1 MNDEIEIMGLFDVYS
16 LLDIEPVEAKGAY
29 LWDSEGNKY
38 LDFYGGH
45 AVISIGHTHPVYVE
59 KITRQLTKIG
69 FYSNAVI
76 NPLQRELARQLEETS
91 GYPEY
96 NLFLCNSGA
105 EANENA
111 LKLASFTT
119 GRMKV
124 LAFKGAFHGRTSAAV
139 AVTDNPGIQAPLNRC
154 HPVTFIALND
164 GEKLE
169 QELMSKTY
177 AAVII
182 EGIQGVGGIQ
192 VPDPEFLQLINRLCK
207 ETGTLMITDEVQS
220 GYGRTGRFFAHQ
232 HAGIKP
238 DVITMAK
245 GMGNGFPIAG
255 LLIAPEIEAKK
266 GMLGT
271 TFGGSHLACA
281 AALAVLEVIN
291 REYLINNAAG
301 IGKYLIHE
309 LKKTEGVLEVR
320 GKGLMIGVET
330 AFPQAE
336 VRKKLTGTFHI
347 MTGYSGTNTL
357 RLLPPLIITRKE
369 ADEFLAA
376 FRKVSAGLLTEKAV
390 QKEIAGMYGA

>member
-1 MNDEIEIMGLFDVYS
+1 MGLFEVYS
-16 LLDIEPVEAKGAY
+16 LLDIEPVKAKGAY
-29 LWDSEGNKY
+29 LWDKKGVKY

-45 AVISIGHTHPVYVE
+45 AVISIGHCHPVYVD
-59 KITRQLTKIG
+59 KIACQLNRIG

-76 NPLQRELARQLEETS
+76 NPLQKELATQLGTIS
-91 GYPEY
+91 GYPDF

-111 LKLASFTT
+111 LKLASFVT
-119 GRMKV
+119 GRTKV

-139 AVTDNPGIQAPLNRC
+139 AVTDNPAIQAPLNQG
-154 HPVTFIALND
+154 HQVVFISLDDEKAL
-164 GEKLE
+164 ER
-169 QELMSKTY
+169 ELLTNTY

-182 EGIQGVGGIQ
+182 EGIQGVGGIR
-192 VPDPEFLQLINRLCK
+192 VLDPLFLQRMRTLCDQS
-207 ETGTLMITDEVQS
+207 GTLMVLDEVQS
-220 GYGRTGRFFAHQ
+220 GYGRTGKFFAHQ
-232 HAGIKP
+232 HAGVKP

-245 GMGNGFPIAG
+245 GMGNGFPVAG
-255 LLIAPEIEAKK
+255 LLISPEIEAKK

-281 AALAVLEVIN
+281 AALAVLEVID

-309 LKKTEGVLEVR
+309 LSGMEGVKEVR

-330 AFPQAE
+330 EFLQSE
-336 VRKKLTGTFHI
+336 FRQLLTTAHHI
-347 MTGYSGTNTL
+347 MTGFSGKYTL

-369 ADEFLAA
+369 ADEFLDA
-376 FRKVSAGLLTEKAV
+376 FRETLKKCGQLKM
-390 QKEIAGMYGA
+390 QKEKCLG

>member
-16 LLDIEPVEAKGAY
+16 LLDIEPMEAKGAY

-139 AVTDNPGIQAPLNRC
+139 AVTDNPEIQAPLNQC

-164 GEKLE
+164 GERLE

-192 VPDPEFLQLINRLCK
+192 VPEPEFLQLINRLCK

-255 LLIAPEIEAKK
+255 LLIAPEIKAKK

-330 AFPQAE
+330 VFPQAE
-336 VRKKLTGTFHI
+336 VRKKLTQAFHI

-376 FRKVSAGLLTEKAV
+376 FRKVSAGLLTEKAA